1 LRYYASPDPQ
11 VSIDEVSMKLP
22 DLRDQLRYAYDPQF
36 RGMHQLMARRVRTIL
51 MVSNPYESFSISRD
65 YSLTQ
70 DIYGASQLLHLQ
82 NVPQIVTALSGKEGL
97 SILENERFD
106 LVLVSGNLPDM
117 DTPGF
122 GRKVKAAQP
131 GLPVVMVIFDGSW
144 FDPACRGAEPEGI
157 DRIFAW
163 RGSANVLLSIMKLV
177 EDSQNI
183 DRDLGIAS
191 IGTILVIEDAVEHY
205 SLILPH
211 LYSMLMQRTFM
222 LVPEGI
228 NESDRQ
234 VRTRVRPKV
243 LLARSFGEA
252 GELFEKYETS
262 LVGIVSDLHTYHD
275 DPEAGARFLHT
286 VAVRA
291 PGVPIL
297 VHSSEPNAAEV
308 AASVGARCLNKHGA
322 NMRAG
327 IEQFVLED
335 IGFGDFEFSMPDG
348 TKVGRAANMWEME
361 QALYAVPDESLVYHV
376 VRNHLSHWFRARGE
390 ITLAAVL
397 RPITIADFPTVDSLR
412 EYLIN
417 AISIA
422 RREKYRGAIADFRPP
437 EFDPE
442 YPFLVLGRGSLG
454 GKGRGLA
461 FVFRQLSQWSK
472 DDRIQGIRTRLPHTL
487 VIGADESDAFLT
499 KNGIEVTSFEGLSD
513 SGLLRRFAHGQFDRR
528 LRESLEFYVKQV
540 KVPLAVRSSGLL
552 EDSHRQPLAGLYAT
566 YMLPNNHPDPKVRL
580 NQLETAVKL
589 VYASA
594 YTERPRRY
602 LEAIGHDL
610 TEARMAVIVQEVAGR
625 RYGRHFYPAISGVA
639 QSHNYYPVFQMK
651 PEDGVATIALGLGKQ
666 VVEGGDAVRFCPRYP
681 QVLPQF
687 RSPAEV
693 MRVAQREFFGLDLE
707 RGEVDLLGGTDA
719 TLARLPLSQA
729 EADGTLAL
737 AGSVVV
743 TDEDRIYD
751 GVGRRGSR
759 VVTFARILKH
769 NVFPLCA
776 ILNELFEA
784 CRRDLG
790 FPVEIEFAIDLD
802 ADPSREGE
810 FYFLQMRPLVAS
822 RERCDVASEPIP
834 PDKLL
839 CRSERVLGNG
849 CIEGLRDILYVDA
862 AGFDRGRSSEVAS
875 VLAEINERLA
885 RERRPYVLIGPGRW
899 GSFDPWI
906 GIPVVWHQISCARVI
921 VEVPATDLPMEP
933 SQGTH
938 FFHNVTSAGI
948 GYFSLGDSN
957 EKEFVRWDLLRAL
970 GGEEIAPGVRHVRL
984 RQPLSVRMDGQTQ
997 QGVISL
1003 P

>member
-1 LRYYASPDPQ
+1 
-11 VSIDEVSMKLP
+11 MKP
-22 DLRDQLRYAYDPQF
+22 TDLRDQLRYAYDPQS
-36 RGMHQLMARRVRTIL
+36 RGFHHLMARRVRTIL
-51 MVSNPYESFSISRD
+51 MVSNPYESFSMSRD

-97 SILENERFD
+97 SILETERFD
-106 LVLVSGNLPDM
+106 LVLVSANLPDM
-117 DTPGF
+117 DTPDF
-122 GRKVKAAQP
+122 GRQVKAAQA
-131 GLPVVMVIFDGSW
+131 GLPVVMVVFDGSW
-144 FDPACRGAEPEGI
+144 FDETYRGTEPEGI

-163 RGSANVLLSIMKLV
+163 RGSAGVLLSIMKLV
-177 EDSQNI
+177 EDSQNV

-211 LYSMLMQRTFM
+211 LYTMLMQRTFM

-243 LLARSFGEA
+243 LLARTFGEA
-252 GELFEKYETS
+252 SALFEKYETS
-262 LVGIVSDLHTYHD
+262 LVGIISDLHTFRD
-275 DPEAGARFLHT
+275 DRADPETGLRFLRT
-286 VAVRA
+286 VAARA
-291 PGVPIL
+291 PGIPIL
-297 VHSSEPNAAEV
+297 VQSSEPNTAEV
-308 AASVGARCLNKHGA
+308 AVSVGAHCLNKRGS
-322 NMRAG
+322 NLRAG

-335 IGFGDFEFSMPDG
+335 IGFGDFEFRMPDG
-348 TKVGRAANMWEME
+348 TMVKRVANMWEME
-361 QALYAVPDESLVYHV
+361 QVLHAVPDESLEFHAG
-376 VRNHLSHWFRARGE
+376 RNDLSHWFRARGE
-390 ITLAAVL
+390 LTLAAVL
-397 RPITIADFPTVDSLR
+397 RPITIADFPTVNALK

-422 RREKYRGAIADFRPP
+422 RREKYRGTIADFRPP

-472 DDRIQGIRTRLPHTL
+472 DDRIQGIKMRLPRTL
-487 VIGADESDAFLT
+487 VIGADESDTFLRD
-499 KNGIEVTSFEGLSD
+499 NRIDVRSFGGVGD
-513 SGLLRRFAHGQFDRR
+513 DDILRRFAHCQLDRR
-528 LRESLEFYVKQV
+528 LRESLELYVKRV
-540 KVPLAVRSSGLL
+540 GVPLAVRSSGLL

-566 YMLPNNHPDPKVRL
+566 YMLPNNHPDLEVRL
-580 NQLETAVKL
+580 NHLATAVKM

-594 YTERPRRY
+594 YLERPRRY
-602 LEAIGHDL
+602 LDAIGHDL
-610 TEARMAVIVQEVAGR
+610 TETRMAVIVQEVAGH
-625 RYGRHFYPAISGVA
+625 RYGRYFYPAISGVA

-693 MRVAQREFFGLDLE
+693 MRVAQREFFALDLE
-707 RGEVDLLGGTDA
+707 RGEADLLGGPDA

-737 AGSVVV
+737 AGSVVAA
-743 TDEDRIYD
+743 DEDRIYD
-751 GVGRRGSR
+751 GLGRRGSR

-769 NVFPLCA
+769 NVFPLCD

-784 CRRDLG
+784 CRRDVG
-790 FPVEIEFAIDLD
+790 FAVEIEFAVDLD
-802 ADPSREGE
+802 TDPSRTPE
-810 FYFLQMRPLVAS
+810 FYFLQMRPLVAL
-822 RERCDVASEPIP
+822 RERCDIASDSIP

-849 CIEGLRDILYVDA
+849 RIEGLRDIVYVDSA
-862 AGFDRGRSSEVAS
+862 KFDRGRSAEVAS
-875 VLAEINERLA
+875 VVAEINERLT
-885 RERRPYVLIGPGRW
+885 RERRHYVLMGPGRW

-906 GIPVVWHQISCARVI
+906 GIPVAWHQISWARVI
-921 VEVPATDLPMEP
+921 VEVPAKDLPMEP

-938 FFHNVTSAGI
+938 FFHNMTSAGI
-948 GYFSLGDSN
+948 GYFSLGESN
-957 EKEFVRWDLLRAL
+957 EKEFVRWELLDAL
-970 GGEEIAPGVRHVRL
+970 PGEEIGLGVKHVRL
-984 RQPLSVRMDGQTQ
+984 THPLSVRMDGQTQ
-997 QGVISL
+997 QGLIWL

>member
-1 LRYYASPDPQ
+1 
-11 VSIDEVSMKLP
+11 MKPP
-22 DLRDQLRYAYDPQF
+22 DLRDQLRYAYDPRV
-36 RGMHQLMARRVRTIL
+36 RGLHHLMARRVRTIL

-65 YSLTQ
+65 YSLTR

-82 NVPQIVTALSGKEGL
+82 NVPQIVTALSGTEGL
-97 SILENERFD
+97 GILEKERFD
-106 LVLVSGNLPDM
+106 LVIVSGNLPDM
-117 DTPGF
+117 DTSEF
-122 GRKVKAAQP
+122 GRKVKAAHA
-131 GLPVVMVIFDGSW
+131 GLPVVMVVFDGSW
-144 FDPACRGAEPEGI
+144 FDQTYRGSEPEGI
-157 DRIFAW
+157 DRTFAW
-163 RGSANVLLSIMKLV
+163 RGTADVLLSIMKLV
-177 EDSQNI
+177 EDGQNV

-191 IGTILVIEDAVEHY
+191 IGTILVVEDAVEHY

-211 LYSMLMQRTFM
+211 LYTMLMQRTFM

-243 LLARSFGEA
+243 LLARTFGEA
-252 GELFEKYETS
+252 SALFEKYETS
-262 LVGIVSDLHTYHD
+262 LVGIVCDLHTFHD
-275 DPEAGARFLHT
+275 DRVDPGTGARFLRT
-286 VAVRA
+286 VAARA
-291 PGVPIL
+291 PGIPIL
-297 VHSSEPNAAEV
+297 VQSSEPEADEV
-308 AASVGARCLNKHGA
+308 ARSVGARCLNKRGS
-322 NMRAG
+322 NLRAG

-335 IGFGDFEFSMPDG
+335 IGFGDFEFRMPDG
-348 TKVGRAANMWEME
+348 TKVKRAGNLWELE
-361 QALYAVPDESLVYHV
+361 KALSTVPDESLVFHV
-376 VRNHLSHWFRARGE
+376 GRNDLSHWFRARGE

-397 RPITIADFPTVDSLR
+397 RPITIADFPSVEALK

-422 RREKYRGAIADFRPP
+422 RRERYRGAIADFRPP

-461 FVFRQLSQWSK
+461 FAFRQLNQWSK
-472 DDRIQGIRTRLPHTL
+472 DDYIQGIKIRLPRTL

-499 KNGIEVTSFEGLSD
+499 ENGIEATSFEGLAD
-513 SGLLRRFAHGQFDRR
+513 EAVFQRFSQCRLGRR
-528 LRESLEFYVKQV
+528 LRECLEFYVRRV
-540 KVPLAVRSSGLL
+540 NVPLAVRSSGLL

-566 YMLPNNHPDPKVRL
+566 YMLPNNHADPEVRL
-580 NQLETAVKL
+580 NHLATAVKL

-594 YTERPRRY
+594 YVERPRRY
-602 LEAIGHDL
+602 LEAIGHNL
-610 TEARMAVIVQEVAGR
+610 AEARMAVIIQEIAGQ
-625 RYGRHFYPAISGVA
+625 RYGRYFYPAISGVA

-693 MRVAQREFFGLDLE
+693 MRVAQREFFAVDLE
-707 RGEVDLLGGTDA
+707 RGEADLLAGKDA

-737 AGSVVV
+737 AGSVVD

-751 GVGRRGSR
+751 GLGRRGCR
-759 VVTFARILKH
+759 VVTFARVLKY
-769 NVFPLCA
+769 NAFPLCA
-776 ILNELFEA
+776 ILDELLEA

-790 FPVEIEFAIDLD
+790 FAVEIEFAVDLD
-802 ADPSREGE
+802 AGPSRKPE
-810 FYFLQMRPLVAS
+810 FHFLQIRPLVAS
-822 RERCDVASEPIP
+822 RERCDIAMESIP
-834 PDKLL
+834 PEKLI
-839 CRSERVLGNG
+839 CRSRRVLGNG
-849 CIEGLRDILYVDA
+849 CIEGVRDILYVDS
-862 AGFDRGRSSEVAS
+862 AGFDRGRSAEVAR
-875 VLAEINERLA
+875 VVAEFNERLA
-885 RERRPYVLIGPGRW
+885 GEDRHYVLIGPGRW

-906 GIPVVWHQISCARVI
+906 GIPVSWHQISRARVI
-921 VEVPATDLPMEP
+921 VEVPARDLPMEP

-938 FFHNVTSAGI
+938 FFHNMTSAGV
-948 GYFSLGDSN
+948 GYFSLGEPT
-957 EKEFVRWDLLRAL
+957 EKEFVRWELLAAL
-970 GGEEIAPGVRHVRL
+970 PGEEVAPGVRHVRL
-984 RQPLSVRMDGQTQ
+984 DRPVSVRMDGQTQ

>member
-1 LRYYASPDPQ
+1 
-11 VSIDEVSMKLP
+11 MKPP
-22 DLRDQLRYAYDPQF
+22 DLRDQLRYAYDTQF
-36 RGMHQLMARRVRTIL
+36 RGLHHLMARRVRTIL

-70 DIYGASQLLHLQ
+70 DIYGTSQLLHLQ

-97 SILENERFD
+97 SILAKERFD

-117 DTPGF
+117 DTPDF
-122 GRKVKAAQP
+122 GRKVKAAQA
-131 GLPVVMVIFDGSW
+131 GLPVVMVVFDGSW
-144 FDPACRGAEPEGI
+144 YDQTYRGAEPEGI

-177 EDSQNI
+177 EDSQNV

-211 LYSMLMQRTFM
+211 LYSMLMRRTFK

-252 GELFEKYETS
+252 SALFEKYETS
-262 LVGIVSDLHTYHD
+262 LVGIISDLHTFHED
-275 DPEAGARFLHT
+275 RVDPEMGVRFLHT
-286 VAVRA
+286 VAARA

-297 VHSSEPNAAEV
+297 VQSSEPNAAEV
-308 AASVGARCLNKHGA
+308 ASSVGARCLHKRGS

-335 IGFGDFEFSMPDG
+335 IGFGDFEFRMPDG
-348 TKVGRAANMWEME
+348 TKVQRAANLWEME
-361 QALYAVPDESLVYHV
+361 QALHVVPDESFEFHAG
-376 VRNHLSHWFRARGE
+376 RNELSQWFRARGE

-397 RPITIADFPTVDSLR
+397 RPITIADFPTVDAHR
-412 EYLIN
+412 EYVIN

-461 FVFRQLSQWSK
+461 FVFRQLSQWTK
-472 DDRIQGIRTRLPHTL
+472 DDCIQGIKTRLPRTL
-487 VIGADESDAFLT
+487 VIGAEESYAFLT
-499 KNGIEVTSFEGLSD
+499 NNAIEVTSFGGLAD
-513 SGLLRRFAHGQFDRR
+513 GEVLRRFAHSQLDGR
-528 LRESLEFYVKQV
+528 LRECLEFYVKRV
-540 KVPLAVRSSGLL
+540 GVPLAVRSSGLL

-566 YMLPNNHPDPKVRL
+566 YMLPNNHPDLEVRL
-580 NQLETAVKL
+580 NHLATAVKL

-594 YTERPRRY
+594 YLERPRRY

-610 TEARMAVIVQEVAGR
+610 TEARMAVIVQEVVGR
-625 RYGRHFYPAISGVA
+625 RYGRYFYPAISGVA

-693 MRVAQREFFGLDLE
+693 MRVAQRELFALDLE
-707 RGEVDLLGGTDA
+707 RGEADLLCGSDA
-719 TLARLPLSQA
+719 TLARLQLSQA
-729 EADGTLAL
+729 EADGTLAY
-737 AGSVVV
+737 AGSVVA

-790 FPVEIEFAIDLD
+790 FAVEIEFAVDLN
-802 ADPSREGE
+802 ADPSLKPE
-810 FYFLQMRPLVAS
+810 FYFLQMRPLVAL
-822 RERCDVASEPIP
+822 RERCDITSKSIP
-834 PDKLL
+834 PEKLL
-839 CRSERVLGNG
+839 CRSQRVLGNG
-849 CIEGLRDILYVDA
+849 CIEGLRDILYVDSA
-862 AGFDRGRSSEVAS
+862 RFDRGRSAEVAS
-875 VLAEINERLA
+875 VVAEINERLT
-885 RERRPYVLIGPGRW
+885 RERRHYVLIGPGRW

-906 GIPVVWHQISCARVI
+906 GIPVAWHQISWARVI
-921 VEVPATDLPMEP
+921 VEVPAKDLPMEP

-938 FFHNVTSAGI
+938 FFHNMTSAGI
-948 GYFSLGDSN
+948 GYFSLSDSN
-957 EKEFVRWDLLRAL
+957 EKEFVRWDLLKAL
-970 GGEEIAPGVRHVRL
+970 PGKEIALGVRHVRL
-984 RQPLSVRMDGQTQ
+984 PRPLSVRMDGQTQ

>member
-1 LRYYASPDPQ
+1 
-11 VSIDEVSMKLP
+11 MKPP
-22 DLRDQLRYAYDPQF
+22 DLRDQLRYAYDTQF
-36 RGMHQLMARRVRTIL
+36 RGLHHLMARRVRTIL

-70 DIYGASQLLHLQ
+70 DIYGTSQLLHLQ

-97 SILENERFD
+97 SILEKERFD

-122 GRKVKAAQP
+122 GRKVKAVQA
-131 GLPVVMVIFDGSW
+131 GLPVVMVVFDGSW
-144 FDPACRGAEPEGI
+144 FDQTYRGGEPEGI

-177 EDSQNI
+177 EDSQNV
-183 DRDLGIAS
+183 DHDLGIAS

-252 GELFEKYETS
+252 SALFDKYEAS
-262 LVGIVSDLHTYHD
+262 LVGIISDLHTFQED
-275 DPEAGARFLHT
+275 RVDPETGVRFLRT
-286 VAVRA
+286 VAARA

-297 VHSSEPNAAEV
+297 VQSSEPNAAEV
-308 AASVGARCLNKHGA
+308 AKSVGARCLNKRGS

-335 IGFGDFEFSMPDG
+335 IGFGDFEFRMPDG
-348 TKVGRAANMWEME
+348 TRVQSAANMWEME
-361 QALYAVPDESLVYHV
+361 QALRVVPDESFEFHAG
-376 VRNHLSHWFRARGE
+376 RNELSQWFRARGE

-397 RPITIADFPTVDSLR
+397 RPITSADFLTVDAHR
-412 EYLIN
+412 EYVIN

-437 EFDPE
+437 EFDPA

-472 DDRIQGIRTRLPHTL
+472 DDRIQGIKTRLPRTL
-487 VIGADESDAFLT
+487 VIGAEESEAFLT
-499 KNGIEVTSFEGLSD
+499 DNFIEVTSFGGLAD
-513 SGLLRRFAHGQFDRR
+513 NDVLRRFAQSQLDRR
-528 LRESLEFYVKQV
+528 LRECLEFYVRQV
-540 KVPLAVRSSGLL
+540 NVPLAVRSSGLL
-552 EDSHRQPLAGLYAT
+552 EDSHRQPSAGLYAT
-566 YMLPNNHPDPKVRL
+566 YMLPNNHPDPEVRL
-580 NQLETAVKL
+580 KHLATAVKL

-594 YTERPRRY
+594 YLERPRRY
-602 LEAIGHDL
+602 LESIGHDL

-625 RYGRHFYPAISGVA
+625 QYGRYFYPVLSGVA

-693 MRVAQREFFGLDLE
+693 MRVAQREFFALDLE
-707 RGEVDLLGGTDA
+707 RSEVDLLSGTDA
-719 TLARLPLSQA
+719 TLARLQLSQA

-737 AGSVVV
+737 AGSVVAA
-743 TDEDRIYD
+743 DEDRIYD
-751 GVGRRGSR
+751 GVGRRGCR

-776 ILNELFEA
+776 ILNDLFEA

-790 FPVEIEFAIDLD
+790 FAVEIEFAVDLD
-802 ADPSREGE
+802 ADSSRKPE
-810 FYFLQMRPLVAS
+810 FYFLQLRPLVAL
-822 RERCDVASEPIP
+822 RERYDITSESIP

-839 CRSERVLGNG
+839 CRSQRVLGNG
-849 CIEGLRDILYVDA
+849 CIESLRDILYVDPA
-862 AGFDRGRSSEVAS
+862 MFDRGRSAEVAS
-875 VLAEINERLA
+875 VVAGINERLT
-885 RERRPYVLIGPGRW
+885 RERRHYVLIGPGRW

-906 GIPVVWHQISCARVI
+906 GIPVAWHQISWARVI
-921 VEVPATDLPMEP
+921 VEVPAKDLPMEP

-938 FFHNVTSAGI
+938 FFHNMTSAGI
-948 GYFSLGDSN
+948 GYFSLSDSN
-957 EKEFVRWDLLRAL
+957 DKEFVRWDVLNAL
-970 GGEEIAPGVRHVRL
+970 PGEEIAPGVRHVRL
-984 RQPLSVRMDGQTQ
+984 THPLSVRMDGQTQ

>member
-1 LRYYASPDPQ
+1 
-11 VSIDEVSMKLP
+11 MKPP

-36 RGMHQLMARRVRTIL
+36 RGLHHLMTRRVRTIL
-51 MVSNPYESFSISRD
+51 MVSNAYESFSISRD
-65 YSLTQ
+65 YSLMQ
-70 DIYGASQLLHLQ
+70 AIYGASQLLHLQ
-82 NVPQIVTALSGKEGL
+82 NVPQVVTALSGEEGL
-97 SILENERFD
+97 HILGKERFD
-106 LVLVSGNLPDM
+106 LVLASSNLPDM
-117 DTPGF
+117 DTPDF
-122 GRKVKAAQP
+122 GRRVKAAQP
-131 GLPVVMVIFDGSW
+131 GLPVVMVVFDGSW
-144 FDPACRGAEPEGI
+144 FDQTYRGAEPEGI
-157 DRIFAW
+157 DRTFAW
-163 RGSANVLLSIMKLV
+163 RGSADVLLSIMKLV
-177 EDSQNI
+177 EDSQNA
-183 DRDLGIAS
+183 DLDLSIAS

-205 SLILPH
+205 SLILPQ

-222 LVPEGI
+222 LVPQGI

-243 LLARSFGEA
+243 LLARTFGEA
-252 GELFEKYETS
+252 NALFQKYENS
-262 LVGIVSDLHTYHD
+262 LVGIISDLHTVQD
-275 DPEAGARFLHT
+275 DRIDPETGARFLRM
-286 VAVRA
+286 VAARA

-297 VHSSEPNAAEV
+297 VQSSAPTAAEV
-308 AASVGARCLNKHGA
+308 AKSVGARCLNKHGS

-335 IGFGDFEFSMPDG
+335 VGFGDFEFRMPDG
-348 TKVGRAANMWEME
+348 TKVMRVANLWELE
-361 QALYAVPDESLVYHV
+361 QALATVPDESLLFHV
-376 VRNHLSHWFRARGE
+376 NRNDLSHWFRARGE

-397 RPITIADFPTVDSLR
+397 RPITTADFPNFETLK

-437 EFDPE
+437 EFDPK

-461 FVFRQLSQWSK
+461 FVFRQLSQWSSE
-472 DDRIQGIRTRLPHTL
+472 DRIQGIRTRLPRTL

-499 KNGIEVTSFEGLSD
+499 NNGIEVTSFEGQSD
-513 SGLLRRFAHGQFDRR
+513 DEVLWRFVDGELDRR
-528 LRESLEFYVKQV
+528 IREALEFYVERV
-540 KVPLAVRSSGLL
+540 TVPLAVRSSGLL

-566 YMLPNNHPDPKVRL
+566 YMLPNNHPDLEVRL
-580 NQLETAVKL
+580 NHLTTAVKL

-594 YTERPRRY
+594 YVERPRRY

-610 TEARMAVIVQEVAGR
+610 AEARMAVIIQEIAGR
-625 RYGRHFYPAISGVA
+625 RYGRYFYPGISGVA
-639 QSHNYYPVFQMK
+639 QSHNYYPVFQMRA
-651 PEDGVATIALGLGKQ
+651 EDGVATIALGLGKQ
-666 VVEGGDAVRFCPRYP
+666 VVEGGDAVRFCPRFP

-687 RSPAEV
+687 RSPTEV
-693 MRVAQREFFGLDLE
+693 MRVAQREFFALDLE
-707 RGEVDLLGGTDA
+707 RSEADLLRGSDA

-737 AGSVVV
+737 AGSVV
-743 TDEDRIYD
+743 TADEDRIYD
-751 GVGRRGSR
+751 GLGRRGTR

-769 NVFPLCA
+769 NVFPLSA

-790 FPVEIEFAIDLD
+790 FAVEIEFAVDVD
-802 ADPSREGE
+802 ADPSREPE
-810 FYFLQMRPLVAS
+810 FHFLQMRPLVAS
-822 RERCDVASEPIP
+822 RERCDITSESIS

-849 CIEGLRDILYVDA
+849 CIEGLRDVVYVDA
-862 AGFDRGRSSEVAS
+862 SKFDRGRSAEVAS
-875 VLAEINERLA
+875 VVAEVNERLS
-885 RERRPYVLIGPGRW
+885 RERRQYVLIGPGRW

-906 GIPVVWHQISCARVI
+906 GIPVVWHQISWARVI
-921 VEVPATDLPMEP
+921 VEVPAKDLPMEP

-938 FFHNVTSAGI
+938 FFHNMTSAGI
-948 GYFSLGDSN
+948 GYFSLGGSN
-957 EKEFVRWDLLRAL
+957 HKEFVRWDLLQAL
-970 GGEEIAPGVRHVRL
+970 PGEEIALGVRHVRL
-984 RQPLSVRMDGQTQ
+984 AQPLSVRMDGQTQ

>member
-1 LRYYASPDPQ
+1 
-11 VSIDEVSMKLP
+11 MKP
-22 DLRDQLRYAYDPQF
+22 TDLRDQLRYAYDPQS
-36 RGMHQLMARRVRTIL
+36 RGFHHLMARRVRTIL
-51 MVSNPYESFSISRD
+51 MVSNPYESFSMSRD

-97 SILENERFD
+97 SILETERFD
-106 LVLVSGNLPDM
+106 LVLVSANLPDM
-117 DTPGF
+117 DTPDF
-122 GRKVKAAQP
+122 GRQVKAAQA
-131 GLPVVMVIFDGSW
+131 GLPVVMVVFDGSW
-144 FDPACRGAEPEGI
+144 FDETYRGTEPEGI

-163 RGSANVLLSIMKLV
+163 RGSAGVLLSIMKLV
-177 EDSQNI
+177 EDSQNV

-211 LYSMLMQRTFM
+211 LYTMLMQRTFM

-243 LLARSFGEA
+243 LLARTFGEA
-252 GELFEKYETS
+252 SALFEKYETS
-262 LVGIVSDLHTYHD
+262 LVGIISDLHTFRD
-275 DPEAGARFLHT
+275 DRADPETGLRFLRT
-286 VAVRA
+286 VAARA
-291 PGVPIL
+291 PGIPIL
-297 VHSSEPNAAEV
+297 VQSSEPNTAEV
-308 AASVGARCLNKHGA
+308 AVSVGAHCLNKRGS
-322 NMRAG
+322 NLRAG

-335 IGFGDFEFSMPDG
+335 IGFGDFEFRMPDG
-348 TKVGRAANMWEME
+348 TMVKRVANMWEME
-361 QALYAVPDESLVYHV
+361 QVLHAVPDESLEFHAG
-376 VRNHLSHWFRARGE
+376 RNDLSHWFRALGE
-390 ITLAAVL
+390 LTLAAVL
-397 RPITIADFPTVDSLR
+397 RPITIADFPTVNALK

-422 RREKYRGAIADFRPP
+422 RREKYRGTIADFRPP

-472 DDRIQGIRTRLPHTL
+472 DDRIQGIKMRLPRTL
-487 VIGADESDAFLT
+487 VIGADESDTFLRD
-499 KNGIEVTSFEGLSD
+499 NRIDVRSFGGVGD
-513 SGLLRRFAHGQFDRR
+513 DDILRRFAHCQLDRR
-528 LRESLEFYVKQV
+528 LRESLELYVKRV
-540 KVPLAVRSSGLL
+540 GVPLAVRSSGLL

-566 YMLPNNHPDPKVRL
+566 YMLPNNHPDLEVRL
-580 NQLETAVKL
+580 NHLATAVKM

-594 YTERPRRY
+594 YLERPRRY
-602 LEAIGHDL
+602 LDAIGHDL
-610 TEARMAVIVQEVAGR
+610 TETRMAVIVQEVAGH
-625 RYGRHFYPAISGVA
+625 RYGRYFYPAISGVA

-693 MRVAQREFFGLDLE
+693 MRVAQREFFALDLE
-707 RGEVDLLGGTDA
+707 RGEADLLGGPDA

-737 AGSVVV
+737 AGSVVAA
-743 TDEDRIYD
+743 DEDRIYD
-751 GVGRRGSR
+751 GLGRRGSR

-769 NVFPLCA
+769 NVFPLCD

-784 CRRDLG
+784 CRRDVG
-790 FPVEIEFAIDLD
+790 FAVEIEFAVDLD
-802 ADPSREGE
+802 TDPSRTPE
-810 FYFLQMRPLVAS
+810 FYFLQMRPLVAL
-822 RERCDVASEPIP
+822 RERCDIASDSIP

-849 CIEGLRDILYVDA
+849 RIEGLRDIVYVDSA
-862 AGFDRGRSSEVAS
+862 KFDRGRSAEVAS
-875 VLAEINERLA
+875 VVAEINERLT
-885 RERRPYVLIGPGRW
+885 RERRHYVLMGPGRW

-906 GIPVVWHQISCARVI
+906 GIPVAWHQISWARVI
-921 VEVPATDLPMEP
+921 VEVPAKDLPMEP

-938 FFHNVTSAGI
+938 FFHNMTSAGI
-948 GYFSLGDSN
+948 GYFSLGESN
-957 EKEFVRWDLLRAL
+957 EKEFVRWELLDAL
-970 GGEEIAPGVRHVRL
+970 PGEEIGLGVKHVRL
-984 RQPLSVRMDGQTQ
+984 THPLSVRMDGQTQ
-997 QGVISL
+997 QGLIWL

>member
-1 LRYYASPDPQ
+1 
-11 VSIDEVSMKLP
+11 MKLP

-36 RGMHQLMARRVRTIL
+36 RGLHHLMARRVRRIL
-51 MVSNPYESFSISRD
+51 MVSSAYESFSLSRD

-97 SILENERFD
+97 SILGEERFD

-117 DTPGF
+117 DTADF
-122 GRKVKAAQP
+122 GRKVKAGHA
-131 GLPVVMVIFDGSW
+131 GLPVVMVVFDGSW
-144 FDPACRGAEPEGI
+144 FDQTYRGAEPEGI
-157 DRIFAW
+157 DRTFAW
-163 RGSANVLLSIMKLV
+163 RGSADVLLSIMKLV
-177 EDSQNI
+177 EDSQNV

-191 IGTILVIEDAVEHY
+191 IGTILVVEDAVEHY

-243 LLARSFGEA
+243 LLARTFGEA
-252 GELFEKYETS
+252 SALFEKYETS
-262 LVGIVSDLHTYHD
+262 LVGIVSDLHTFTD
-275 DPEAGARFLHT
+275 DLADPGTGVRFLRTVAARAPGIPILVQSSEPNLAEVALSVGARFL
-286 VAVRA
+286 
-291 PGVPIL
+291 
-297 VHSSEPNAAEV
+297 
-308 AASVGARCLNKHGA
+308 NKRGS
-322 NMRAG
+322 NLRAG

-335 IGFGDFEFSMPDG
+335 IGFGDFEFRMPDG
-348 TKVGRAANMWEME
+348 TMVMRVANLWEME
-361 QALYAVPDESLVYHV
+361 QALSAVPDESLVFHV
-376 VRNHLSHWFRARGE
+376 ERNDLSHWFRARGE
-390 ITLAAVL
+390 TTLAAVL
-397 RPITIADFPTVDSLR
+397 RPITLADFPSVDAIK

-422 RREKYRGAIADFRPP
+422 RREKYRGAIAVFRPP
-437 EFDPE
+437 EFDPG

-461 FVFRQLSQWSK
+461 FVFRQLSHWLT
-472 DDRIQGIRTRLPHTL
+472 DDRMQGIKMRLPRTL
-487 VIGADESDAFLT
+487 VIGADESDVFLAD
-499 KNGIEVTSFEGLSD
+499 NGIDVTSFAGLAD
-513 SGLLRRFAHGQFDRR
+513 DAILRRFADGQLGRR
-528 LRESLEFYVKQV
+528 LRECLEFYVQRV
-540 KVPLAVRSSGLL
+540 DVPLAVRSSGLL

-566 YMLPNNHPDPKVRL
+566 YMLPNNHPDFEVRL
-580 NQLETAVKL
+580 KHLATAVKL

-594 YTERPRRY
+594 YVERPRRY

-610 TEARMAVIVQEVAGR
+610 AESRMAVLVQEVAGH
-625 RYGRHFYPAISGVA
+625 RYGRYFYPAISGVA
-639 QSHNYYPVFQMK
+639 QTHNYYPVFQMK

-693 MRVAQREFFGLDLE
+693 MRVAQREFFALDLG
-707 RGEVDLLGGTDA
+707 RGEADLLGGTDA
-719 TLARLPLSQA
+719 TLARLQLSQA

-737 AGSVVV
+737 AGSVVD

-790 FPVEIEFAIDLD
+790 FAVEIEFAVHLD
-802 ADPSREGE
+802 ADPSREPE

-822 RERCDVASEPIP
+822 RERCDIASDSIP
-834 PDKLL
+834 PDRLL

-849 CIEGLRDILYVDA
+849 RIEGLRDIVYVDSA
-862 AGFDRGRSSEVAS
+862 KFDRGRSAEVAS
-875 VLAEINERLA
+875 VVAEINERLR
-885 RERRPYVLIGPGRW
+885 RERRPYVLVGPGRW

-906 GIPVVWHQISCARVI
+906 GIPVVWHQISGARVI
-921 VEVPATDLPMEP
+921 VEVPAKDLPIEP

-938 FFHNVTSAGI
+938 FFHNMTSAGI
-948 GYFSLGDSN
+948 GYFSLGGSS
-957 EKEFVRWDLLRAL
+957 EKEFVRWELLEAL
-970 GGEEIAPGVRHVRL
+970 PGEEIAPGVRHVRL
-984 RQPLSVRMDGQTQ
+984 AHPLSVRMDGQTQ
-997 QGVISL
+997 QGVILLS
-1003 P
+1003 